1 MFSQATKFSEGARN
15 HVEGRVSFSIL
26 AAAIAA
32 VALLPGVAS
41 AQNAP
46 VRVLAT
52 VGMIADVAENVGG
65 TCVEVTQLMGPGVDP
80 HLYQASARDVRAF
93 RDADLIL
100 YAGYS
105 LEGQLGDVLERFSD
119 QKPTLAVAPASI
131 TPDRLITTQDV
142 YGIDPHLWM
151 DPSLWSKIAPSIA
164 DAVAELAPECADA
177 MHDDA
182 DAYVARLQALHDWAG
197 DAVATIPEGQ
207 RLMVTAHDA
216 FAYFGRAYALEV
228 AGIQGISTE
237 SEAGVAD
244 IREMARLV
252 AEQDVPAVFVE
263 TTINPR
269 TIQAVI
275 DAARDRGHEIR
286 IGAELYSDAMG
297 EPGTAAG
304 TYIGMIYENTVN
316 VTRELGGDP
325 PPLPPELRAWAD
337 RWGVAP
343 EGE

>member
-1 MFSQATKFSEGARN
+1 MFSRATKFSEGVRNRAARRAPA
-15 HVEGRVSFSIL
+15 GIL

-32 VALLPGVAS
+32 VALLPGAAS
-41 AQNAP
+41 AQKAP

-65 TCVEVTQLMGPGVDP
+65 ACVEVTQLMGPGVDP

-93 RDADLIL
+93 RDAELIL

-105 LEGQLGDVLERFSD
+105 LEGQLGAVLERFSD

-131 TPDRLITTQDV
+131 TPDELITTQDV

-151 DPSLWSKIAPSIA
+151 DASLWSRIAPSIA
-164 DAVAELAPECADA
+164 GAVAELAPDCADA
-177 MHDDA
+177 MHANA

-197 DAVATIPEGQ
+197 DALATIPEGQ

-252 AEQDVPAVFVE
+252 AERDVPAIFIE

-275 DAARDRGHEIR
+275 DAARDRGHQIQ

-325 PPLPPELRAWAD
+325 PPLPPELQAWAE
-337 RWGVAP
+337 RWNVAS